1 MFKAILNQRQQK
13 LGACRQITLALC
25 SVAHLCILYT
35 CIFVAPQEGGASS
48 LFEFFK
54 NCISEIIKGG
64 VFIKQAVL
72 FTVMLLTPT
81 AAIIIS
87 SILYF
92 RKNYILATET
102 SRGLLTL
109 LFCYV
114 AAYSGYVLFATLLCS
129 IWLFGLIILYTVVL
143 RT

>member
-48 LFEFFK
+48 LFKFFK

-81 AAIIIS
+81 AAIITS
-87 SILYF
+87 SILYL

-109 LFCYV
+109 LFCYI
-114 AAYSGYVLFATLLCS
+114 ATYSGYVLFAAFLCS
-129 IWLFGLIILYTVVL
+129 VWLFGLIMLYTVVL

>member
-1 MFKAILNQRQQK
+1 MFKAILNQQQK
-13 LGACRQITLALC
+13 LSIHRQLILAFC
-25 SVAHLCILYT
+25 SVAHLCILHAY
-35 CIFVAPQEGGASS
+35 IFVAPQEGGASS
-48 LFEFFK
+48 LFDFFK
-54 NCISEIIKGG
+54 DCISEIIKGG
-64 VFIKQAVL
+64 VFIKQTVL

-92 RKNYILATET
+92 YKNYTLATET

-114 AAYSGYVLFATLLCS
+114 AAYSGYVLFATLL
-129 IWLFGLIILYTVVL
+129 
-143 RT
+143 

>member
-1 MFKAILNQRQQK
+1 MFK
-13 LGACRQITLALC
+13 
-25 SVAHLCILYT
+25 
-35 CIFVAPQEGGASS
+35 
-48 LFEFFK
+48 FFK

-81 AAIIIS
+81 AAIITS
-87 SILYF
+87 SILYL

-109 LFCYV
+109 LFCYI
-114 AAYSGYVLFATLLCS
+114 AAYSGYVLFAALLCS
-129 IWLFGLIILYTVVL
+129 VWLFGLIILYTVVL

>member
-1 MFKAILNQRQQK
+1 MFK
-13 LGACRQITLALC
+13 
-25 SVAHLCILYT
+25 
-35 CIFVAPQEGGASS
+35 
-48 LFEFFK
+48 FFK

-81 AAIIIS
+81 AAIITS
-87 SILYF
+87 SILYL

-109 LFCYV
+109 LFCYI
-114 AAYSGYVLFATLLCS
+114 ATYSGYVLFAAFLCS
-129 IWLFGLIILYTVVL
+129 VWLFGLIMLYTVVL